1 MLIPTTTTHSDGL
14 RLAGVTHSS
23 DQPPLLLLHGV
34 TRRWQTFLPIW
45 SSLADRWQ
53 LHAVDFRGHGQ
64 SGNANGKYRVCNYVR
79 DAVAYIETHFDRPTV
94 VYGHSLGAMVAAAV
108 AAECGERVAGIV
120 LEDPPLHTMGAQMD
134 QTPLLSFFEA
144 LKQLAGD
151 QRSLKA
157 IASDLAEARLIDPGS
172 LNEVRLGDLRDPV
185 SLRFTARCLQQL
197 DPEVLTP
204 ILSMDWLRDF
214 DVESVFRNVE
224 CPTLVLQ
231 ADTRS
236 GGMLT
241 DLDASMIEVSVA
253 DAVRVR
259 FDGCG
264 HLIHWTQT
272 TALLN
277 HVHGF
282 LETLPR

>member
-1 MLIPTTTTHSDGL
+1 LISTTTTHSDGL
-14 RLAGVTHSS
+14 RIAGVTHAN

-53 LHAVDFRGHGQ
+53 LHAIDFQGHGK
-64 SGNANGKYRVCNYVR
+64 SGNADGKYRVCDYVR
-79 DAVAYIETHFDRPTV
+79 DAVAYVETNFDKPAV

-108 AAECGERVAGIV
+108 AAECGDRVVGVV
-120 LEDPPLHTMGAQMD
+120 LEDPPLHTMGAQID

-144 LKQLAGD
+144 LKPLAGD
-151 QRSLKA
+151 QRALKA
-157 IASDLAEARLIDPGS
+157 ITKDLAEARLTDPKTS
-172 LNEVRLGDLRDPV
+172 NSVRLGNLRDPV
-185 SLRFTARCLQQL
+185 SLRFTSSCLQQL
-197 DPEVLTP
+197 DPEVLSP
-204 ILSMDWLRDF
+204 ILQMEWLNGF

-241 DLDASMIEVSVA
+241 DQDAELIEDCAA
-253 DAVRVR
+253 DVVRVR
-259 FDGCG
+259 FDACG